1 MKETLKIPV
10 TFQGTFSSDSVVQVI
25 ILVHLLKKGN
35 KELMD
40 NVNLDQIRPIHVSE
54 SYISQLYRNEKLN
67 QDMNVLFV
75 WIKKAAIPK
84 N

>member
-54 SYISQLYRNEKLN
+54 SYTSQLYRNAKLN

>member
-1 MKETLKIPV
+1 M
-10 TFQGTFSSDSVVQVI
+10 VQVI
-25 ILVHLLKKGN
+25 ILVHLSKKGN

-40 NVNLDQIRPIHVSE
+40 NVNLDRIRIIHVSE
-54 SYISQLYRNEKLN
+54 SYTSQLYRNAKLN